1 MRMDAIAIL
10 TTFLVLVGCALAPA
24 QEEAAQPPAPAFE
37 NAEQVLD
44 ALEDA
49 DDDLRTF
56 ASEIAYTTMVEVG
69 STITRSTGEIAFAAD
84 TTQDGSPRRRFAVH
98 FVDKWNGDRYS
109 DGPETKLTIAFDG
122 RWFWDVIHSERQIN
136 KREIV
141 PEGETID
148 PFELGDGPFPP
159 LPIGQQ
165 KDDILRRYQVTLVPT
180 TESLE
185 PDPQLDPEY
194 EDEKFEID
202 LAKQLM
208 SFATGSVQLK
218 LIPKN
223 RGGDA
228 RFSEIRL
235 WYKPDEKGRL
245 LPRMSRTVDANSGNV
260 SIVQLM
266 HPLKVNDPARE
277 DLLTITPGE
286 GWNVS
291 ETPLPPPTVP
301 SQPSGTTGTNPR
313 GRP

>member
-1 MRMDAIAIL
+1 
-10 TTFLVLVGCALAPA
+10 
-24 QEEAAQPPAPAFE
+24 
-37 NAEQVLD
+37 
-44 ALEDA
+44 
-49 DDDLRTF
+49 
-56 ASEIAYTTMVEVG
+56 MVEIG

-84 TTQDGSPRRRFAVH
+84 AAQDGSPRRRFAVH
-98 FVDKWNGDRYS
+98 FVDKWTGDRYS
-109 DGPETKLTIAFDG
+109 DGPETRQTIAFDG
-122 RWFWDVIHSERQIN
+122 RWLWDVIHSERQIN

-141 PEGETID
+141 PEGQTVD

-165 KDDILRRYQVTLVPT
+165 KEDILRRYQVTLVPT

-185 PDPQLDPEY
+185 PDPLLDPQY

-202 LAKQLM
+202 LAKGLM
-208 SFATGSVQLK
+208 TFADGSVQLK
-218 LIPKN
+218 LVPRD

-266 HPLKVNDPARE
+266 HPLRVNAPARE
-277 DLLTITPGE
+277 DLLTITPSE
-286 GWNVS
+286 GWTVS
-291 ETPLPPPTVP
+291 ETPLPPPSTP
-301 SQPSGTTGTNPR
+301 AAPTGTTGTTPR

>member
-1 MRMDAIAIL
+1 MRTDAIAIL
-10 TTFLVLVGCALAPA
+10 ATVLMMAAAPIATA
-24 QEEAAQPPAPAFE
+24 QDQPAPPSITQYQ

-49 DDDLRTF
+49 DDEMRTF
-56 ASEIAYTTMVEVG
+56 ASGIAFTTMVELG

-84 TTQDGSPRRRFAVH
+84 TNQDGTQRRRFAVH
-98 FVDKWNGDRYS
+98 FTDKWTGDRYS
-109 DGPETKLTIAFDG
+109 DGPETKRTLAFDG
-122 RWFWDVIHSERQIN
+122 RWFWDVFHSERQIN

-148 PFELGDGPFPP
+148 PFELADGPFPP

-165 KDDILRRYQVTLVPT
+165 KEDILRRYQVSLVPT

-185 PDPQLDPEY
+185 PDPQLDPQY

-202 LAKQLM
+202 LANGLM
-208 SFATGSVQLK
+208 KFAEGSLQLK
-218 LIPKN
+218 LVPKS
-223 RGGDA
+223 RAGEA

-235 WYKPDEKGRL
+235 WYKPDEHGRL
-245 LPRMSRTVDANSGNV
+245 LPRMSRTVDANSADT

-266 HPLKVNDPARE
+266 HPLKVNDPPRE

-286 GWNVS
+286 GWNVTS
-291 ETPLPPPTVP
+291 TPLPPATPARPT
-301 SQPSGTTGTNPR
+301 GTTGTNPR